1 MLSQL
6 RHLLIRAAESEAG
19 ERPTIEGASELSS
32 LMIKRTSGLTKSDS
46 LPMVNL
52 KKK

>member
-19 ERPTIEGASELSS
+19 ERPTRIEGASELSS

-52 KKK
+52 K